1 MRTITA
7 KFVGEDGSLDFK
19 NGSKYKLTVHINTH
33 TKEIIV
39 KSIGILNIGAICVY
53 TNIYRFFDNWSEI
66 NNVYEGR

>member
-33 TKEIIV
+33 TNEIIV
-39 KSIGILNIGAICVY
+39 KSIGVLNTGAICVY
-53 TNIYRFFDNWSEI
+53 TNIYKLLDNRSEI
-66 NNVYEGR
+66 NNVYERR